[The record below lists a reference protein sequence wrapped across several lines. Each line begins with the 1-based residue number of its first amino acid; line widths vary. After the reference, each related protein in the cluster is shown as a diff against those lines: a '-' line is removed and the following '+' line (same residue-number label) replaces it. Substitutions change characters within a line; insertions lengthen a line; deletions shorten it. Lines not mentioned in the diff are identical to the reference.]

1 MPGQNKVN
9 WLHTYPHVRKEQ
21 INWVQICRQEKFNWL
36 HISSIKRMLQK
47 TEKHIDCIAE
57 EGWRQIGLDKNLK
70 LVLWCVRVRWV
81 LRGVSFKDVI
91 YIAACEGVR
100 NTLQMLRFQ
109 GCDLHIHYRGISS
122 KDVRCIHT

>member
-1 MPGQNKVN
+1 MPGKNKVN
-9 WLHTYPHVRKEQ
+9 WLHTYPQVRKEQ

-70 LVLWCVRVRWV
+70 LVLV
-81 LRGVSFKDVI
+81 LVCGFGG
-91 YIAACEGVR
+91 Y
-100 NTLQMLRFQ
+100 
-109 GCDLHIHYRGISS
+109 
-122 KDVRCIHT
+122 